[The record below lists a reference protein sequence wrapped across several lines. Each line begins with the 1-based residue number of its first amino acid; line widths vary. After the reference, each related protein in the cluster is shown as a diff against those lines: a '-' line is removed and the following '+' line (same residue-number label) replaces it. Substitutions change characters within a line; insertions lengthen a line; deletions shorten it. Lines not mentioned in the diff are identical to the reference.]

1 MDLSKAFDSLP
12 HELLIAKLAAYG
24 FKHSSL
30 KLLLSYLTNRFQRT
44 RMGSIFS
51 EWLLIILGVPQGS
64 ILGPLLFNI
73 FINDLLFTIQASEI
87 CNFADDNTIYSCAS
101 SLISVL
107 DNLELD
113 LNICLKWFRINQLA
127 VNPEKFQL
135 IFLGVNNPNIAL
147 IIAKQIIKC
156 SDCVKLLGID
166 DKLKFDKHIN
176 YICNKANKKINA
188 LYRIR
193 NFVSEKQALLLGN
206 AYLCIKLQLLPHNLD
221 VLQQV
226 PPQYDQ

>member
-147 IIAKQIIKC
+147 II
-156 SDCVKLLGID
+156 
-166 DKLKFDKHIN
+166 
-176 YICNKANKKINA
+176 
-188 LYRIR
+188 
-193 NFVSEKQALLLGN
+193 
-206 AYLCIKLQLLPHNLD
+206 
-221 VLQQV
+221 
-226 PPQYDQ
+226 

>member
-1 MDLSKAFDSLP
+1 
-12 HELLIAKLAAYG
+12 
-24 FKHSSL
+24 
-30 KLLLSYLTNRFQRT
+30 
-44 RMGSIFS
+44 MGSIFS

-135 IFLGVNNPNIAL
+135 IFLGVNNSNISL
-147 IIAKQIIKC
+147 IIGKQIIKC
-156 SDCVKLLGID
+156 SDCVKLLGIYID

-176 YICNKANKKINA
+176 YISGDN
-188 LYRIR
+188 
-193 NFVSEKQALLLGN
+193 
-206 AYLCIKLQLLPHNLD
+206 
-221 VLQQV
+221 
-226 PPQYDQ
+226 